1 MKPLSWTV
9 CSTLTLTYIMFF
21 PTKEAPDHPTNVFDQ
36 ASEGGLHFGSE
47 SGVGAELEK
56 NSAPMAS
63 ATNHLAGEAQQIQ
76 KSEQFQHDLTYK

>member
-1 MKPLSWTV
+1 
-9 CSTLTLTYIMFF
+9 MFF

-47 SGVGAELEK
+47 SGVGAELAK

-63 ATNHLAGEAQQIQ
+63 ALITWQVKHNKFKKVNSSNMISRTSSAI
-76 KSEQFQHDLTYK
+76 